1 MTDYVTPDG
10 NALYERLRMEQKL
23 DQLIVA
29 TQNNSQQL
37 AQIVQQQAQMVQQ
50 QAQFDR
56 RLTAVEGGGPK
67 PLTTSD
73 RILFVMFAIGLLL
86 MFAYNLIGRML

>member
-1 MTDYVTPDG
+1 
-10 NALYERLRMEQKL
+10 MEQKL
-23 DQLIVA
+23 DHLITT
-29 TQNNSQQL
+29 TQNNGQQL

-56 RLTAVEGGGPK
+56 RLATVESAAPK

-73 RILFVMFAIGLLL
+73 RILFAMFAVGLLL
-86 MFAYNLIGRML
+86 MLAYNLIGRVL

>member
-1 MTDYVTPDG
+1 MTDYVAPDS

-23 DQLIVA
+23 DQLIAA
-29 TQNNSQQL
+29 TQTNSQQL
-37 AQIVQQQAQMVQQ
+37 AQIIQQQAH
-50 QAQFDR
+50 FDR
-56 RLTAVEGGGPK
+56 RLSAVETGGPK

-86 MFAYNLIGRML
+86 MFAYNLIGRVL

>member
-1 MTDYVTPDG
+1 MTDYAAPDG

-23 DQLIVA
+23 DQLIAA

-37 AQIVQQQAQMVQQ
+37 AQIIQQQTH
-50 QAQFDR
+50 FDR
-56 RLTAVEGGGPK
+56 RLSAVESGGLK

-73 RILFVMFAIGLLL
+73 RILFAMFAIGLLL
-86 MFAYNLIGRML
+86 MFAYNLISRVL